1 MRNNPYSKGKLHKK
15 DDDEHAFEEVETVN
29 EPVLEEEI
37 SESAEETDSEAG
49 DMGGGE
55 IGILN
60 KKIEN
65 LELRL
70 KEKDEE
76 ILRRAA
82 DIDNYRKRLEKEA
95 DDRTKYANRA
105 VTSDFIT
112 VLDNIELTL
121 QYAEKGSQLYE
132 GIALTI
138 KSFKDTLEKYGV
150 KEINAE
156 NGVKFDPAFH
166 EGIMLDNNAD
176 YPNDTITMCVQK
188 GYTLH
193 ERVIR
198 PAKVRVNK
206 I

>member
-1 MRNNPYSKGKLHKK
+1 MRNNPYSKDKSGKDKK
-15 DDDEHAFEEVETVN
+15 AFDEAETLI
-29 EPVLEEEI
+29 EPALEEE
-37 SESAEETDSEAG
+37 SPETDEEIDFETG

-65 LELRL
+65 LEQRI
-70 KEKDEE
+70 KEKDDE

-82 DIDNYRKRLEKEA
+82 DTDNYRKRLEREA
-95 DDRTKYANRA
+95 DDRTKYANQA
-105 VTSDFIT
+105 VTADFIK
-112 VLDNIELTL
+112 VCDNIELTL
-121 QYAEKGSQLYE
+121 QYAEKDSQLYE

-138 KSFKDTLEKYGV
+138 KLFKDTLEKYGV
-150 KEINAE
+150 KEINSE
-156 NGVKFDPAFH
+156 IGVKFDPAFH

-176 YPNDTITMCVQK
+176 YPNDTVTMCVQK
-188 GYTLH
+188 GYTLN